1 MKNIVLSLTFLFVS
15 NFCIAQKNLSF
26 TIAHLAGTEPFSTES
41 SFMNNLDH
49 GIKPTTLKYYL
60 SEFSLIHDGGQQTP
74 LEDLVLLVNAEEL
87 TEVNLSDLNFE
98 VLEALQFHIGVPEDL
113 NHADPAL
120 QPSGHPLS
128 YQSPSMHWGWAGG
141 YKFLVTEGVS
151 GTTANSFQ
159 IHSTGDNLYTTVN
172 VDLNISA
179 AAASEVSFVINA
191 DYVQLFKDI
200 PMANGVFN
208 HGDSAEAADAV
219 NNLATEVYSVSDI
232 VLNTANPVFKG
243 SYTFAPNPSTNGM
256 INLQADL
263 VEFDNYTL
271 SVRNM
276 LGQEI
281 QSYNFDGDK
290 VDYTISNL
298 SKGIFFVKVS
308 NEDGL
313 GFTEKIIVQ

>member
-1 MKNIVLSLTFLFVS
+1 M
-15 NFCIAQKNLSF
+15 
-26 TIAHLAGTEPFSTES
+26 
-41 SFMNNLDH
+41 
-49 GIKPTTLKYYL
+49 
-60 SEFSLIHDGGQQTP
+60 
-74 LEDLVLLVNAEEL
+74 
-87 TEVNLSDLNFE
+87 
-98 VLEALQFHIGVPEDL
+98 
-113 NHADPAL
+113 
-120 QPSGHPLS
+120 
-128 YQSPSMHWGWAGG
+128 
-141 YKFLVTEGVS
+141 
-151 GTTANSFQ
+151 
-159 IHSTGDNLYTTVN
+159 
-172 VDLNISA
+172 
-179 AAASEVSFVINA
+179 
-191 DYVQLFKDI
+191 QLFKDI

-208 HGDSAEAADAV
+208 HGDSAEAADAG

-256 INLQADL
+256 INLKADL
-263 VEFDNYTL
+263 VDFDNYTL

-298 SKGIFFVKVS
+298 SKGIFFVEVS